1 MLDWATVWPGF
12 TIIMKLLGFAGIAVV
27 IAILLAIPQLQYRR
41 NPEGYFMQVEDYE
54 QYKEKFQKN

>member
-1 MLDWATVWPGF
+1 MCIRDR
-12 TIIMKLLGFAGIAVV
+12 V